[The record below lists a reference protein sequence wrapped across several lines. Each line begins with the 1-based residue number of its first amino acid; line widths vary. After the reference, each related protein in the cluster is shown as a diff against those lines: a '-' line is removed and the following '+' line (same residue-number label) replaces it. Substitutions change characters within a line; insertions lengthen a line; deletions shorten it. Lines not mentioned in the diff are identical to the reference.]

1 METPDFWDGVF
12 DAISS
17 GMALMEYCQVEDIPY
32 TTVQGRMRRS
42 PELTA
47 RLSRAREARALV
59 HVERMEDIA
68 NRVESGEL
76 DPKRAS
82 VSLQARQWLAL
93 VLTMLGVSVSLEG
106 KSTVGG
112 PGSDPGQV
120 VTWLSTDVSGSLVF
134 PDGPLPDGT
143 GVQSGGSWNKTW
155 HVKTDGW
162 SDDDGFFGQ
171 TTSYV
176 AASGKMLHAVRADT
190 VRSR

>member
-82 VSLQARQWLAL
+82 VSLQARQWLSSRMDQKIWGDLQKVQADIK
-93 VLTMLGVSVSLEG
+93 V
-106 KSTVGG
+106 
-112 PGSDPGQV
+112 
-120 VTWLSTDVSGSLVF
+120 TDVNQIYLEQLKGLMAKREPKVIN
-134 PDGPLPDGT
+134 PED
-143 GVQSGGSWNKTW
+143 
-155 HVKTDGW
+155 
-162 SDDDGFFGQ
+162 
-171 TTSYV
+171 
-176 AASGKMLHAVRADT
+176 ADEMHT
-190 VRSR
+190 NELEDPESEQ

>member
-82 VSLQARQWLAL
+82 VSLQARQWLSSRMDQKIWGDLQKVQADIK
-93 VLTMLGVSVSLEG
+93 V
-106 KSTVGG
+106 
-112 PGSDPGQV
+112 
-120 VTWLSTDVSGSLVF
+120 TDVNQIYLEQLKGLMAKREPKVIN
-134 PDGPLPDGT
+134 PED
-143 GVQSGGSWNKTW
+143 
-155 HVKTDGW
+155 
-162 SDDDGFFGQ
+162 
-171 TTSYV
+171 
-176 AASGKMLHAVRADT
+176 ADEMHT
-190 VRSR
+190 NELEEPESEQ

>member
-1 METPDFWDGVF
+1 MPRKNPVIKSKKGLRKIRVAKLMETPDFWDGVF

-68 NRVESGEL
+68 NRVETGEL

-82 VSLQARQWLAL
+82 VSLQARQWLSSRMDQKIWGDLQKVQADIK
-93 VLTMLGVSVSLEG
+93 V
-106 KSTVGG
+106 
-112 PGSDPGQV
+112 
-120 VTWLSTDVSGSLVF
+120 TDVNQIYLEQLKGLMAKREPKVINPEDAHEMHTNELEEPESE
-134 PDGPLPDGT
+134 
-143 GVQSGGSWNKTW
+143 Q
-155 HVKTDGW
+155 
-162 SDDDGFFGQ
+162 
-171 TTSYV
+171 
-176 AASGKMLHAVRADT
+176 
-190 VRSR
+190 